1 MILRFSKVVE
11 KLEEKVS
18 KTSLLASKMEKLGK
32 LSVDEMKKD
41 HRLFSTLVAKPFPDH
56 SHSRQP

>member
-1 MILRFSKVVE
+1 MIMTFSKLVE

-41 HRLFSTLVAKPFPDH
+41 HRLVSTLVAKTFADH
-56 SHSRQP
+56 SYSRQP

>member
-1 MILRFSKVVE
+1 VE

-18 KTSLLASKMEKLGK
+18 KTSLFASKMEKLGK

-41 HRLFSTLVAKPFPDH
+41 HRLFSTLMAKPLP
-56 SHSRQP
+56 